1 VVEAIDI
8 MLVIE
13 GKSEEEIKSEQ
24 SAKSTSPLTVRQ
36 IKLGFHVRVPV
47 TGLDKKVFKTL

>member
-1 VVEAIDI
+1 